1 MKTCGQVMTRDPRS
15 CLGNESA
22 QQAAQTMKR
31 EDVGSIPVV
40 QDQQSKHLIGIVT
53 DRDLAV
59 NVVAEARDP
68 RSTRVQ
74 DVMTSH
80 PVTCHETDDLNKAM
94 DAMAQHQVRRIP
106 IVDNNNRLVGIVSQ
120 ADVATQSNAP
130 KKTAEVIEKISQS
143 EKPAMH

>member
-1 MKTCGQVMTRDPRS
+1 MKTCGQVMTREPKS
-15 CLGNESA
+15 CLSNESA
-22 QQAAQTMKR
+22 QQAAQLMKR

-53 DRDLAV
+53 DRDLAM
-59 NVVAEARDP
+59 NVVAEGRDP
-68 RSTRVQ
+68 RTTRVQ
-74 DVMTSH
+74 EVMTNH

-130 KKTAEVIEKISQS
+130 KKTAEVIEKSSQS

>member
-15 CLGNESA
+15 CLANESA
-22 QQAAQTMKR
+22 QQAAQLMKR

-40 QDQQSKHLIGIVT
+40 QDQQSKLLVGIVT

-59 NVVAEARDP
+59 NVVSEGRDP
-68 RSTRVQ
+68 RTTRVQ

-80 PVTCHETDDLNKAM
+80 PVTCHQDEDLAQSM

-106 IVDNNNRLVGIVSQ
+106 IVD
-120 ADVATQSNAP
+120 
-130 KKTAEVIEKISQS
+130 
-143 EKPAMH
+143 